1 MIMKKYMSIEEII
14 KNIDSGKKIVLTKE
28 DKNIFIYK
36 TSGIYKEQ
44 YKNKIKIIKNIN
56 NVLFKYLQH
65 GWVIKFEANLCE
77 MLKKIR

>member
-1 MIMKKYMSIEEII
+1 MKRYMSIEEII

-36 TSGIYKEQ
+36 TSNIYKEQ
-44 YKNKIKIIKNIN
+44 NKNKIRIIKNIN

-65 GWVIKFEANLCE
+65 GWVIRFETNLCE
-77 MLKKIR
+77 MLKGIK